1 MEATQVK
8 FGTKHIAIV
17 VLTLATSLI
26 HLYLF
31 ISLGAPFMSSNVM
44 FFLNSLGYLA
54 LLAAYFMPFAQGYH
68 GLVRWVFMGF
78 IAVTIVA
85 WLILGD
91 KTWWLGYVTKLIE
104 IVLLALLWTDKPA

>member
-8 FGTKHIAIV
+8 FGTKHTVIV
-17 VLTLATSLI
+17 VLTLATALV

-31 ISLGAPFMSSNVM
+31 ISLGAPYISSNLM
-44 FFLNSLGYLA
+44 FLLNSLGYLA
-54 LLAAYFMPFAQGYH
+54 LLAAYFLPFAQPYH

-85 WLILGD
+85 WLVLGD
-91 KTWWLGYVTKLIE
+91 KTWLLGYVTKLIE